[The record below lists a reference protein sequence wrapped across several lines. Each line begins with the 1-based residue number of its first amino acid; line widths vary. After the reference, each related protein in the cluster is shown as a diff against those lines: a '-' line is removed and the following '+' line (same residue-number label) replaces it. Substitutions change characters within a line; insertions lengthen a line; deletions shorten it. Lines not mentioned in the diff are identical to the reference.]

1 MSKPTQ
7 SLMTSDVGTLWVG
20 EGFPWFF
27 KCPVVG
33 PPCDLTR
40 ILGDVIVCVIKGLSR
55 RGADNLTLR
64 AAVFKKND

>member
-40 ILGDVIVCVIKGLSR
+40 ILVDDEKGYQVFMKAHLNIIIASR
-55 RGADNLTLR
+55 
-64 AAVFKKND
+64 